1 VLVTGDEGR
10 LDGDVLTVLGRRS
23 RIAKVFGLRFGL
35 DEVERAAADAGGG
48 AVAAVEGDN
57 ALVLFVEGRA
67 PDACAALARSLARS
81 LRLPPT
87 GVRVVGLDELPRT
100 ASGKVAYAE
109 LPGSS

>member
-1 VLVTGDEGR
+1 
-10 LDGDVLTVLGRRS
+10 
-23 RIAKVFGLRFGL
+23 
-35 DEVERAAADAGGG
+35 
-48 AVAAVEGDN
+48 VAAVEGDN